1 MTTQFTSMSTTPNN
15 QKEIKTKV
23 ISSTFDLQEYIGKQ
37 RKQKV
42 RLKFLTFKTINSY
55 LSYLYH
61 HYLAYWSELG
71 FKHFAV
77 QKKKKKKKK

>member
-1 MTTQFTSMSTTPNN
+1 MSTTSNN
-15 QKEIKTKV
+15 QKEIKT
-23 ISSTFDLQEYIGKQ
+23 STTFDHQEYIGKQ
-37 RKQKV
+37 GKQKV

-61 HYLAYWSELG
+61 HYLAYWSEPG

-77 QKKKKKKKK
+77 QEKEK